1 MISVLQLGLS
11 GTSVTMEEVGQH
23 VCGLR
28 GFVGMYLQDQ
38 LVIFVMAFL
47 CLTSAKIKKQKAM

>member
-11 GTSVTMEEVGQH
+11 GTSVRMGEVERH

-47 CLTSAKIKKQKAM
+47 CLASAKIKKQKAM